1 MVHSLG
7 EAGWRTEPPPFES
20 EGKPVDIWKAVVL
33 GIVQGL
39 TEFLPVSSS
48 GHLVLGQ
55 HLLGFR
61 PPGLVLE
68 VALHLGTLVAVVLVF
83 ARDLGRLLV
92 GGGRAALALLRGRR
106 VRQVMAEE
114 PLARLLGMLVLA
126 SAVTAGVALVG
137 ERWFRQAFEHPMVAA
152 VMLLVTGVVLRAAG
166 RAGEGKRSLSGI
178 GGADAAVV
186 GLAQAVAI
194 IPGISRSGSTIAA
207 GLFRGMEREAAARF
221 SFLLSVPAILGA
233 GLLELRALA
242 ELGETW
248 PAPPVLLPAVAA
260 AAVSGVL
267 AISLLLGVVRRG
279 RIGLF
284 AYYCWLVGGA
294 AVLWLC
300 LPGH

>member
-1 MVHSLG
+1 MI
-7 EAGWRTEPPPFES
+7 P
-20 EGKPVDIWKAVVL
+20 
-33 GIVQGL
+33 
-39 TEFLPVSSS
+39 
-48 GHLVLGQ
+48 
-55 HLLGFR
+55 
-61 PPGLVLE
+61 
-68 VALHLGTLVAVVLVF
+68 
-83 ARDLGRLLV
+83 RLLN
-92 GGGRAALALLRGRR
+92 
-106 VRQVMAEE
+106 
-114 PLARLLGMLVLA
+114 P
-126 SAVTAGVALVG
+126 
-137 ERWFRQAFEHPMVAA
+137 RWLHFEGYH
-152 VMLLVTGVVLRAAG
+152 GD
-166 RAGEGKRSLSGI
+166 GKRSPFFEGWYFK
-178 GGADAAVV
+178 VV
-186 GLAQAVAI
+186 DRTTRHRYAI